1 LIRTSAAGD
10 VEIAALSVRDELMS
24 VVRVGMA
31 VGFGVWLYLVN
42 DPFQA
47 DGGGALKRNLLPY
60 QNVIQDRP
68 LDEQRMFRVLRVSLL
83 EAEAVRSTSGG
94 WPSVA
99 AMAADGIEPFAR
111 DPTVK
116 GATYEWRLI
125 RDGRLVNYVG
135 VPAEPAAPAWLV
147 LVQEPDPAAPP
158 EVFVDDEDHARLLD
172 GSILHVSMW
181 SRPGGT
187 RVLPRAVVSLPQA
200 DGWIQLYAAGPASAP
215 QMPAQSPQR

>member
-1 LIRTSAAGD
+1 MIRASAAGD
-10 VEIAALSVRDELMS
+10 VDIAALSARDELTS

-31 VGFGVWLYLVN
+31 IGFGVWLYLVN

-47 DGGGALKRNLLPY
+47 DGSGALKRNLLPY
-60 QNVIQDRP
+60 QSAVQDRP

-83 EAEAVRSTSGG
+83 EAEALRSRSGG

-135 VPAEPAAPAWLV
+135 VPAALAAPAWLV

-172 GSILHVSMW
+172 GTILHVSIW
-181 SRPGGT
+181 SHPGGA
-187 RVLPRAVVSLPQA
+187 RVSARTVVSLPQA
-200 DGWIQLYAAGPASAP
+200 EGWTQLYAAGPAAAP